1 MKARSINGFTLIEM
15 IVTLVIASL
24 LLVIAAPNLRVFLQK
39 NHMAA
44 QVNLLLADL
53 HRARSEAVKRR
64 TQVTICRLGG
74 SSTLPTCAS
83 GDGKGWEVGWF
94 MYTDNNKN
102 GVLDTAEGDILLSV
116 QQLEAKDLTIR
127 GSSGINDRVRFSALG
142 LGMVRDYGSIV
153 FCDDRIKRIPEH
165 MKEARVIILD
175 SMRIRVV
182 SGNQRASVTC
192 PL

>member
-1 MKARSINGFTLIEM
+1 MRARASDGFTLIEM
-15 IVTLVIASL
+15 IVTLFIASL
-24 LLVIAAPNLRVFLQK
+24 LLVMAAPNLKEFLQK

-74 SSTLPTCAS
+74 SNSLPTCAS
-83 GDGKGWEVGWF
+83 GDGKGWEVGWLI
-94 MYTDNNKN
+94 YTDNDKN
-102 GVLDTAEGDILLSV
+102 GVFDIHGSDILLSI
-116 QQLEAKDLTIR
+116 QQVKAKDLTIR
-127 GSSGINDRVRFSALG
+127 GSLGVTDRIRFSATG
-142 LGMVRDYGSIV
+142 LGTVRDKGSIV
-153 FCDDRIKRIPEH
+153 FCDDRFKNISED

-175 SMRIRVV
+175 STRIRVV
-182 SGNQRASVTC
+182 PGNLKTSATC

>member
-1 MKARSINGFTLIEM
+1 MKARVKNGFTLIEM
-15 IVTLVIASL
+15 IVTLAIASM

-64 TQVTICRLGG
+64 SQVTVCRLGG

-83 GDGKGWEVGWF
+83 GDGKGWEVGWLV
-94 MYTDNNKN
+94 YTDINKN
-102 GVLDTAEGDILLSV
+102 GVLDADDGDILLSV
-116 QQLEAKDLTIR
+116 QQLEEKDLTIR
-127 GSSGINDRVRFSALG
+127 GTSGVNDRVRFSALG
-142 LGMVRDYGSIV
+142 LGTVRDKGSIV
-153 FCDDRIKRIPEH
+153 FCDDRIKRIPED
-165 MKEARVIILD
+165 MKDARVIVLD
-175 SMRIRVV
+175 STRIRVV
-182 SGNQRASVTC
+182 PGNQRSSVTC

>member
-1 MKARSINGFTLIEM
+1 MNARVINGFTLIEM
-15 IVTLVIASL
+15 IVTLAIASL

-64 TQVTICRLGG
+64 TQVTLCRLGG
-74 SSTLPTCAS
+74 SSTMPTCAS
-83 GDGKGWEVGWF
+83 GDGKGWEVGWLI
-94 MYTDNNKN
+94 YTDNNKN
-102 GVLDTAEGDILLSV
+102 GILDINEGDVLLSV

-127 GSSGINDRVRFSALG
+127 GTSGVNDRVRFSALG
-142 LGMVRDYGSIV
+142 LGIVRDKGSIV
-153 FCDDRIKRIPEH
+153 FCDDRINRIPDD
-165 MKEARVIILD
+165 MKDARVIVID
-175 SMRIRVV
+175 STRIRVV
-182 SGNQRASVTC
+182 PGNQRASVTC